1 MRYRNPDAPG
11 VPLAA
16 PLSASDL
23 MLATLRR
30 RPFSHDDWLFEWKL
44 DGFRCLVEKLGDEVA
59 ITSRQG
65 KPFNRSFP
73 EIVEAVAAVPGD
85 FVWDS
90 ELAIGDARGP
100 TSFSQLLKRS
110 STTSL
115 RNIPA
120 AARRHP
126 ARIFV
131 FDMLLSG
138 KRDLRQL
145 ELAERKARLRDA
157 FDNTERLVYVTDVER
172 IGELV
177 FEQVKI
183 HDFEGMVAKRKSS
196 TYTRGRSLNWIKIKN
211 TGYSR
216 PAALGFGH
224 AGE

>member
-1 MRYRNPDAPG
+1 MQLDRSIKP
-11 VPLAA
+11 
-16 PLSASDL
+16 SDL
-23 MLATLRR
+23 MHATRR
-30 RPFSHDDWLFEWKL
+30 QRPFSHDDWLFEWKV
-44 DGFRCLVEKLGDEVA
+44 DGFRCLVDKCGDEVA

-73 EIVEAVAAVPGD
+73 EIVEAVAAVPGN

-90 ELAIGDARGP
+90 ELAIGDGRGA
-100 TSFSQLLKRS
+100 TAFGQLMERL
-110 STTSL
+110 STTSP

-120 AARRHP
+120 VARRRP

-138 KRDLRQL
+138 KDDLRQM
-145 ELAERKARLRDA
+145 ELTERKARLRDA
-157 FDNTERLVYVTDVER
+157 FDDTERLVYLTDVER
-172 IGELV
+172 VGELV

-196 TYTRGRSLNWIKIKN
+196 RYTRGRSLDWIKIKN
-211 TGYSR
+211 ADYSR

-224 AGE
+224 AGA

>member
-1 MRYRNPDAPG
+1 MELERSIKP
-11 VPLAA
+11 
-16 PLSASDL
+16 SDL
-23 MLATLRR
+23 MHATLRR
-30 RPFSHDDWLFEWKL
+30 RPFSHHDWLFEWKL
-44 DGFRCLVEKLGDEVA
+44 DGFRCLVEKLGGEVA

-73 EIVEAVAAVPGD
+73 EIVEAVAAVSGD

-131 FDMLLSG
+131 FDMLVSC

-145 ELAERKARLRDA
+145 QLIERKARLRDS
-157 FDNTERLVYVTDVER
+157 FDDTPRLVYVTDVESV
-172 IGELV
+172 GELV
-177 FEQVKI
+177 FEQVQI
-183 HDFEGMVAKRKSS
+183 HDFEGMVAKRKAS
-196 TYTRGRSLNWIKIKN
+196 TYTRGRSLDWIKIKN
-211 TGYSR
+211 TDYSR

-224 AGE
+224 DGE

>member
-1 MRYRNPDAPG
+1 MH
-11 VPLAA
+11 
-16 PLSASDL
+16 
-23 MLATLRR
+23 ATLRR
-30 RPFSHDDWLFEWKL
+30 RPFSHDDWLYAWKV
-44 DGFRCLVEKLGDEVA
+44 DGFRCLVEKWGDEVL

-65 KPFNRSFP
+65 KPFNHSFP

-85 FVWDS
+85 FVWDG
-90 ELAIGDARGP
+90 ELAIGDGRGA
-100 TSFSQLLKRS
+100 TAFGQLMERL
-110 STTSL
+110 STTSP

-138 KRDLRQL
+138 KRELRQL
-145 ELAERKARLRDA
+145 ELTERKARLRDA
-157 FDNTERLVYVTDVER
+157 FDNTERLVYLTDVECV
-172 IGELV
+172 GELV

-211 TGYSR
+211 PNYSR

-224 AGE
+224 TGE

>member
-1 MRYRNPDAPG
+1 MELERPIKP
-11 VPLAA
+11 
-16 PLSASDL
+16 SDL
-23 MLATLRR
+23 MHATLRR
-30 RPFSHDDWLFEWKL
+30 RPFSHDDWLYEWKL
-44 DGFRCLVEKLGDEVA
+44 DGFRCLVDKWGDEVA
-59 ITSRQG
+59 ITSRRG

-90 ELAIGDARGP
+90 ELAIGDGRGA
-100 TSFSQLLKRS
+100 TAFAQLMERL
-110 STTSL
+110 STTSP

-145 ELAERKARLRDA
+145 GLTERKARLRDA
-157 FDNTERLVYVTDVER
+157 FDNTERLVYLTDVES

-183 HDFEGMVAKRKSS
+183 HDFEGMVAKRKTS

-211 TGYSR
+211 PDYSR

-224 AGE
+224 AGA

>member
-1 MRYRNPDAPG
+1 MELEWPVKP
-11 VPLAA
+11 
-16 PLSASDL
+16 SDL
-23 MLATLRR
+23 MHATQRR
-30 RPFSHDDWLFEWKL
+30 RPFSHADWLFSWKL

-59 ITSRQG
+59 LTSRQG

-100 TSFSQLLKRS
+100 TSFSQLLTRS
-110 STTSL
+110 VTTSP
-115 RNIPA
+115 RNIPS

-138 KRDLRQL
+138 KRDLREL
-145 ELAERKARLRDA
+145 ELTERKARLRGA
-157 FDNTERLVYVTDVER
+157 FDDTPRLIYVTDVETV
-172 IGELV
+172 GELV
-177 FEQVKI
+177 FEQVKL
-183 HDFEGMVAKRKSS
+183 HDFEGMVAKRKAS

-211 TGYSR
+211 ADYSR
-216 PAALGFGH
+216 AAALGFGH
-224 AGE
+224 ASENQ

>member
-1 MRYRNPDAPG
+1 MELERPVKP
-11 VPLAA
+11 
-16 PLSASDL
+16 SDL
-23 MLATLRR
+23 MHATLRR

-44 DGFRCLVEKLGDEVA
+44 DGMRCLVEKFGDEVA
-59 ITSRQG
+59 LTSRQG

-100 TSFSQLLKRS
+100 VSFSRLLMRS
-110 STTSL
+110 STTSP

-126 ARIFV
+126 RIFV

-138 KRDLRQL
+138 KLDLRQL
-145 ELAERKARLRDA
+145 ELTERKARLRDT
-157 FDNTERLVYVTDVER
+157 FDNTQWLVYVTDVEC

-211 TGYSR
+211 TDYSR